1 MEKGLREA
9 RRAARVDRVGF
20 MSTATTSWRHDRGEA
35 QLGNTKTQGLT
46 FGQRPDRDTGHQT
59 RPNTAVL

>member
-20 MSTATTSWRHDRGEA
+20 MSTATTSWRHDRGGA
-35 QLGNTKTQGLT
+35 QLGNYQDAGTHFWTT
-46 FGQRPDRDTGHQT
+46 TRSRYRPSDT
-59 RPNTAVL
+59 N